1 MTNLIGVSGK
11 LQTGKDTITKI
22 IQWLTFNQE
31 HNTNIP
37 FEKMDNYYKASNWKN
52 VKFADKL
59 KDCVCLILGCT
70 REQLEDPEFKN
81 NLLEKEWGK
90 YKIGYITYINSSE
103 VTVVEKEYYI
113 YEEFINAIK
122 KAKEDKQKYNIEIE
136 ILTPRKLLQ
145 LLGTEC
151 GRKIIHPNIW
161 CIATF
166 NDYKGDVEEWKD
178 IEGYENSY
186 QVSSF
191 GNVRSLDRT
200 VIYGDKKGQYHT
212 IQGKLLKPTLSD
224 GYETVGLSGKTFTVH
239 RLVAKAFIP
248 NFSEDLVI
256 NHIDGNKSNNFY
268 KNLECITQSENI
280 KKSIKTTNGNIGVH
294 QKDSKLNDEMVI
306 EIRKHLLEK
315 KLNQR
320 EIADLYNVSPS
331 TISEIKT
338 GRKWKHVGDETVIT
352 PSPIV
357 PTKYPNWVISD
368 VRFPNEA
375 EAIKDRG
382 GILIRVE
389 RNTGNTEIH
398 DSEIALDDYKD
409 WNYVID
415 NNGTIEELIEKV
427 KEILIKEKIL
437 WME

>member
-70 REQLEDPEFKN
+70 REQLEDPEFKDDF
-81 NLLEKEWGK
+81 LGKEWNK

-136 ILTPRKLLQ
+136 ILTPRKFLQ

-166 NDYKGDVEEWKD
+166 NDYKPQHYRVVKD
-178 IEGYENSY
+178 YSGMPLY
-186 QVSSF
+186 Q
-191 GNVRSLDRT
+191 
-200 VIYGDKKGQYHT
+200 
-212 IQGKLLKPTLSD
+212 
-224 GYETVGLSGKTFTVH
+224 ETTM
-239 RLVAKAFIP
+239 P
-248 NFSEDLVI
+248 
-256 NHIDGNKSNNFY
+256 
-268 KNLECITQSENI
+268 
-280 KKSIKTTNGNIGVH
+280 
-294 QKDSKLNDEMVI
+294 
-306 EIRKHLLEK
+306 
-315 KLNQR
+315 
-320 EIADLYNVSPS
+320 
-331 TISEIKT
+331 
-338 GRKWKHVGDETVIT
+338 KWI
-352 PSPIV
+352 
-357 PTKYPNWVISD
+357 ISD

-375 EAIKDRG
+375 EAIKDRN

-389 RNTGNTEIH
+389 RNTGNTEMH
-398 DSEIALDDYKD
+398 DSEIALDNYKNWD
-409 WNYVID
+409 YVID

-427 KEILIKEKIL
+427 RDILIKEKIL
-437 WME
+437 WEE